1 MENDNIFN
9 FQLSLEKCFICGK
22 DFSENI
28 PKTEEHV
35 FPKWLQHQC
44 KLWDQHII
52 LLNGTDLLYKNLKVP
67 CCKECNTKYLQ
78 EIEKLISE
86 SAKLGYE
93 QFIKLD
99 ELKIFQWILKIY
111 YGIHYKE
118 FFLCTDR
125 KNPNNGTILNKDD
138 IDRFKMLHFLLQ
150 STYKSF
156 TFNNA
161 TPWSIFIFK
170 TLKYPDERNFFYH
183 DTYNGFCS
191 LRFNDI
197 GIIVIFEDNGI
208 HKEFF
213 KDKFVGYN
221 KISLADF
228 QFDEICAIINYKYSL
243 FNRVP
248 KYLIEEQEDSF
259 NIFFQPVN
267 GLSTSSPWN
276 MWNAEE
282 FKIFLLNHLGK
293 YGIPEEKI
301 ISTKNNHTT
310 FIKDQTGCYL
320 NQYDVNGKIKSLV
333 AIAD

>member
-1 MENDNIFN
+1 MENDNVFN
-9 FQLSLEKCFICGK
+9 LQLSSEKCFICGK
-22 DFSENI
+22 EFCENN

-35 FPKWLQHQC
+35 FPKWLQKQYD
-44 KLWDQHII
+44 LWNQRII
-52 LLNGTDLLYKNLKVP
+52 LLNGTDLPYKQLKVP

-78 EIEKLISE
+78 EIEKQISE

-99 ELKIFQWILKIY
+99 ELKIFQWISKIY

-118 FFLCTDR
+118 FFLYMNR
-125 KNPNNGTILNKDD
+125 EKPNNGTILNKDD
-138 IDRFKMLHFLLQ
+138 IYRFEMLHFFLQ
-150 STYKSF
+150 SVHKPYI
-156 TFNNA
+156 FNNT

-221 KISLADF
+221 KISLANI
-228 QFDEICAIINYKYSL
+228 QFDEICAVINYKYSL

-248 KYLIEEQEDSF
+248 KYMIEEQEDHSI
-259 NIFFQPVN
+259 IFSLPIN
-267 GLSTSSPWN
+267 GLSSSSPWSI
-276 MWNAEE
+276 WDGKV
-282 FKIFLLNHLGK
+282 FKKFLLNSWSK
-293 YGIPEEKI
+293 YNITEEQI
-301 ISTKNNHTT
+301 ISTNTNHTT
-310 FIKDQTGCYL
+310 FIKDESGYYL
-320 NQYDVNGKIKSLV
+320 KQYDINNKLKNLVKI
-333 AIAD
+333 ID